1 MKLNLYILGESKKLG
16 LNNTSATLEEIHSKL
31 HEEAEEVEY
40 EFEKL
45 RYYRDTNSEKY
56 YEARMKFGQEV
67 LDLIQISIAALMLL
81 IREGL
86 DIRIL
91 LFKHNRKLITE
102 RRWKPLKTIQ
112 LEIKKYRGEGL
123 WLIIRLK

>member
-16 LNNTSATLEEIHSKL
+16 LNNEKATMEEIHSKL

-45 RYYRDTNSEKY
+45 RYYKEINSEKY
-56 YEARMKFGQEV
+56 YETRIKFGQEA

-81 IREGL
+81 VKEGL

-91 LFKHNRKLITE
+91 LFNHNRKLITK
-102 RRWKPLKTIQ
+102 RKWKPLKTIQ
-112 LEIKKYRGEGL
+112 LNIKKYRGE
-123 WLIIRLK
+123 IF